1 MFTLLSILTLCIDST
16 LTLCSPA
23 IDDSLFYTWDTG
35 ANTACITVT
44 GNAVGEATY
53 VCEARTKTFLTTDNL
68 MANGDFENYTDYHQ
82 QPTGYTSDYEYL
94 PFDPYGTDLYDK
106 PEYQGK
112 SGVYLLSNNAK
123 HTWRDYANVSPHS
136 GNFFAMFDA
145 AHSGYAW
152 KAGTTENPGLQ
163 IKENGL
169 YVFSYWAAD
178 LNEASQR
185 SHPAK
190 LQFTI
195 RYKMP
200 DGTMEKDSLGEVLSL
215 GKDNL
220 WHFSQTFWTSPVNS
234 DYIEI
239 GVEDLNTYYG
249 VGNDFG
255 LDDIIFQMVTLEGSK
270 HVASDTFHVFTQDCA
285 PCEDFVY
292 RKWNDVLFADNT
304 EGQFVSYQWYEDSI
318 AVSGATLQFYQL
330 TDTLTPHSYY
340 VEATTTDG
348 RVRTSC
354 SQRFGDFAPSA
365 AQHPANTNRIIIR
378 RGRLYIRTENALYD
392 ILGNRQRPLTDDYD
406 SK

>member
-1 MFTLLSILTLCIDST
+1 MSILLSILTLCLDST
-16 LTLCSPA
+16 LSLCSPA
-23 IDDSLFYTWDTG
+23 IDDTLFYSWSTG
-35 ANTACITVT
+35 AQSACITIT
-44 GNAVGEATY
+44 GTTVGEATY
-53 VCEARTKTFLTTDNL
+53 TCEARTKTFLTTDNL
-68 MANGDFENYTDYHQ
+68 MSNGDFENYTDYHS

-123 HTWRDYANVSPHS
+123 HTWRDYANVSPHN

-152 KAGTTENPGLQ
+152 KAGTPENPGMQ
-163 IKENGL
+163 IMEGGL

-185 SHPAK
+185 SHPAQ

-200 DGTMEKDSLGEVLSL
+200 DGTMQKEFLGEVLTL
-215 GKDNL
+215 GKDNQ
-220 WHFSQTFWTSPVNS
+220 WHFSQTYWTSPVSS
-234 DYIEI
+234 DSIEI
-239 GVEDLNTYYG
+239 GVEDLNSYYG

-270 HVASDTFHVFTQDCA
+270 QVATDTFHVTTQDCS
-285 PCEDFVY
+285 PCQNIVY
-292 RKWNDVLFADNT
+292 RKWNDVLFVDNT
-304 EGQFVSYQWYEDSI
+304 GEQFVSYQWYSDSVAI
-318 AVSGATLQFYQL
+318 SGATQQFYQL
-330 TDTLTPHSYY
+330 SDTVTPHIYY
-340 VEATTTDG
+340 VEATMPNG

-354 SQRFGDFAPSA
+354 AQLFDQFQPSA
-365 AQHPANTNRIIIR
+365 PQNPANSNRLILHQ
-378 RGRLYIRTENALYD
+378 GHLYIKTEDAIYD
-392 ILGNRQRPLTDDYD
+392 ILGNRFSAFTR
-406 SK
+406 

>member
-1 MFTLLSILTLCIDST
+1 MSILLSILTLCLDST
-16 LTLCSPA
+16 LSLCSPA
-23 IDDSLFYTWDTG
+23 IDDSLFYTWSTG
-35 ANTACITVT
+35 AQSACITIT
-44 GNAVGEATY
+44 GTTVGEATY
-53 VCEARTKTFLTTDNL
+53 TCEARTKTFLTTDNL
-68 MANGDFENYTDYHQ
+68 MSNGDFENYTDYHS

-152 KAGTTENPGLQ
+152 KAGTPENPGMQ
-163 IKENGL
+163 IMEGGL

-185 SHPAK
+185 SHPAQ

-200 DGTMEKDSLGEVLSL
+200 DGTMQKEFLGEVLTL
-215 GKDNL
+215 GKDNQ
-220 WHFSQTFWTSPVNS
+220 WHFSQTYWTSPVSS
-234 DYIEI
+234 DSIEI
-239 GVEDLNTYYG
+239 GVEDLNSYYG

-270 HVASDTFHVFTQDCA
+270 QVATDTFHVTTQDCS
-285 PCEDFVY
+285 PCQDIVY
-292 RKWNDVLFADNT
+292 RKWNDVLFVDNT
-304 EGQFVSYQWYEDSI
+304 GEQFVSYQWYSDSVAI
-318 AVSGATLQFYQL
+318 SGATQQFYQL
-330 TDTLTPHSYY
+330 SDTITPHIYY
-340 VEATTTDG
+340 VEATMPNG

-354 SQRFGDFAPSA
+354 AQLFDQFQPSA
-365 AQHPANTNRIIIR
+365 PQNPANSNRLILHQ
-378 RGRLYIRTENALYD
+378 GHLYIKTEDAIYD
-392 ILGNRQRPLTDDYD
+392 ILGNRFSAFTR
-406 SK
+406 

>member
-1 MFTLLSILTLCIDST
+1 MSILLSILTLCLDST
-16 LTLCSPA
+16 LSLCSPA
-23 IDDSLFYTWDTG
+23 IDDTLFYSWSTG
-35 ANTACITVT
+35 AQSACITIT
-44 GNAVGEATY
+44 GTTVGEATY
-53 VCEARTKTFLTTDNL
+53 TCEARTKTFLTTDNL
-68 MANGDFENYTDYHQ
+68 MSNGDFENYTDYHL

-123 HTWRDYANVSPHS
+123 HTWRDYANVSPHN

-152 KAGTTENPGLQ
+152 KAGTPENPGMQ
-163 IKENGL
+163 IMEGGL

-185 SHPAK
+185 SHPAQ

-200 DGTMEKDSLGEVLSL
+200 DGTMQKEFLGEVLTL
-215 GKDNL
+215 GKDNQ
-220 WHFSQTFWTSPVNS
+220 WHFSQTYWTSPVSS
-234 DYIEI
+234 DSIEI
-239 GVEDLNTYYG
+239 GVEDLNSYYG

-270 HVASDTFHVFTQDCA
+270 QVATDTFHVTTQDCS
-285 PCEDFVY
+285 PCQNIVY
-292 RKWNDVLFADNT
+292 RKWNDVLFVDNT
-304 EGQFVSYQWYEDSI
+304 GEQFVSYQWYSDSVAI
-318 AVSGATLQFYQL
+318 SGATQQFYQL
-330 TDTLTPHSYY
+330 SDTVTPHIYY
-340 VEATTTDG
+340 VEATMPNG

-354 SQRFGDFAPSA
+354 AQLFDQFQPSA
-365 AQHPANTNRIIIR
+365 PQNPANSNRLILHQ
-378 RGRLYIRTENALYD
+378 GHLYIKTGDAIYD
-392 ILGNRQRPLTDDYD
+392 ILGNRFSAFTR
-406 SK
+406 

>member
-1 MFTLLSILTLCIDST
+1 MSILLSILTLCLDST
-16 LTLCSPA
+16 LSLCSPA
-23 IDDSLFYTWDTG
+23 IDDTLFYTWSTG
-35 ANTACITVT
+35 AQSACITIT
-44 GNAVGEATY
+44 GTTVGEATY
-53 VCEARTKTFLTTDNL
+53 TCEARTKTFLTTDNL
-68 MANGDFENYTDYHQ
+68 MSNGDFENYTDYHS

-152 KAGTTENPGLQ
+152 KAGTPENPGMQ
-163 IKENGL
+163 IMEGGL

-185 SHPAK
+185 SHPAQ

-200 DGTMEKDSLGEVLSL
+200 DGTMQKEFLGEVLTL
-215 GKDNL
+215 GKDNQ
-220 WHFSQTFWTSPVNS
+220 WHFSQTYWTSPVSS
-234 DYIEI
+234 DSIEI
-239 GVEDLNTYYG
+239 GVEDLNSYYG

-270 HVASDTFHVFTQDCA
+270 QVATDTFHVTTQDCS
-285 PCEDFVY
+285 PCQDIVY
-292 RKWNDVLFADNT
+292 RKWNDVLFVDNT
-304 EGQFVSYQWYEDSI
+304 GEQFVSYQWYSDSVAI
-318 AVSGATLQFYQL
+318 SGATQQFYQL
-330 TDTLTPHSYY
+330 SDTVTPHIYY
-340 VEATTTDG
+340 VEATMPNG

-354 SQRFGDFAPSA
+354 AQLFDQFQPSA
-365 AQHPANTNRIIIR
+365 PQNPANSNRLLLHQ
-378 RGRLYIRTENALYD
+378 GHVYIKTEDAIYD
-392 ILGNRQRPLTDDYD
+392 ILGNRFSAFTR
-406 SK
+406 

>member
-1 MFTLLSILTLCIDST
+1 MSILLSILTLCLDST
-16 LTLCSPA
+16 LSLCSPA
-23 IDDSLFYTWDTG
+23 IDDTLFYTWSTG
-35 ANTACITVT
+35 AQSACITIT
-44 GNAVGEATY
+44 GTTVGEATY
-53 VCEARTKTFLTTDNL
+53 TCEARTKTFLTTDNL
-68 MANGDFENYTDYHQ
+68 MSNGDFENYTDYHS

-152 KAGTTENPGLQ
+152 KAGTPENPGMQ
-163 IKENGL
+163 IMEGGL

-185 SHPAK
+185 SHPAQ

-200 DGTMEKDSLGEVLSL
+200 DGTMQKEFLGEVLTL
-215 GKDNL
+215 GKDNQ
-220 WHFSQTFWTSPVNS
+220 WHFSQTYWTSPVSS
-234 DYIEI
+234 DSIEI
-239 GVEDLNTYYG
+239 GVEDLNSYYG

-270 HVASDTFHVFTQDCA
+270 QVATDTFHVTTQDCS
-285 PCEDFVY
+285 PCQNIVY
-292 RKWNDVLFADNT
+292 RKWNDVLFVDNT
-304 EGQFVSYQWYEDSI
+304 GEQFVSYQWYSDSVAI
-318 AVSGATLQFYQL
+318 SGATQQFYQL
-330 TDTLTPHSYY
+330 SDTVTPHIYY
-340 VEATTTDG
+340 VEATMPNG

-354 SQRFGDFAPSA
+354 AQLFDQFQPSA
-365 AQHPANTNRIIIR
+365 PQNPANSNKLILHQ
-378 RGRLYIRTENALYD
+378 GHVYIKTEDAIYD
-392 ILGNRQRPLTDDYD
+392 ILGNRFSAFTR
-406 SK
+406 

>member
-1 MFTLLSILTLCIDST
+1 MSILLSILTLCLDST
-16 LTLCSPA
+16 LSLCSPA
-23 IDDSLFYTWDTG
+23 IDDSLFYTWSTG
-35 ANTACITVT
+35 AQSACITIT
-44 GNAVGEATY
+44 GTTVGEATY
-53 VCEARTKTFLTTDNL
+53 TCEARTKTFLTTDNL
-68 MANGDFENYTDYHQ
+68 MSNGDFENYTDYHS

-152 KAGTTENPGLQ
+152 KAGTPENPGMQ
-163 IKENGL
+163 IMEGGL

-185 SHPAK
+185 SHPAQ

-200 DGTMEKDSLGEVLSL
+200 DGTMQKEFLGEVLTL
-215 GKDNL
+215 GKDNQ
-220 WHFSQTFWTSPVNS
+220 WHFSQTYWTSPVSS
-234 DYIEI
+234 DSIEI
-239 GVEDLNTYYG
+239 GVEDLNSYYG

-270 HVASDTFHVFTQDCA
+270 QVATDTFHVTTQDCS
-285 PCEDFVY
+285 PCQDIVY
-292 RKWNDVLFADNT
+292 RKWNDVLFVDNT
-304 EGQFVSYQWYEDSI
+304 GEQFVSYQWYSDSVAI
-318 AVSGATLQFYQL
+318 SGATQQFYQL
-330 TDTLTPHSYY
+330 SDTVTPHIYY
-340 VEATTTDG
+340 VEATMPNG

-354 SQRFGDFAPSA
+354 AQLFDQFQPSA
-365 AQHPANTNRIIIR
+365 PQNPANSNRLLLHQ
-378 RGRLYIRTENALYD
+378 GHLYIKTEDAIYD
-392 ILGNRQRPLTDDYD
+392 ILGNRFSAFTR
-406 SK
+406 

>member
-1 MFTLLSILTLCIDST
+1 MFPLLAILTLCLDST
-16 LTLCSPA
+16 LSLCTPA
-23 IDDSLFYTWDTG
+23 IDDSLFYTWNTG
-35 ANTACITVT
+35 AQTACITVT
-44 GNAVGEATY
+44 GTDIGEATY
-53 VCEARTKTFLTTDNL
+53 ICEARTKTFRTTDNL

-112 SGVYLLSNNAK
+112 SGVYLLSHNAK

-136 GNFFAMFDA
+136 GELFAMFDA
-145 AHSGYAW
+145 AQSGYAW
-152 KAGTTENPGLQ
+152 KASTPENPELQ
-163 IKENGL
+163 ILENGL
-169 YVFSYWAAD
+169 YVFSYWATD

-185 SHPAK
+185 SHPAQ

-195 RYKMP
+195 RYRMP
-200 DGTMEKDSLGEVLSL
+200 DGTMRKDSLGEALTL

-220 WHFSQTFWTSPVNS
+220 WHYSQTYWTSPVTS

-255 LDDIIFQMVTLEGSK
+255 LDDIIFQMVTLEGSELI
-270 HVASDTFHVFTQDCA
+270 AADTFQVITQDCT
-285 PCEDFVY
+285 PCQDFVY

-304 EGQFVSYQWYEDSI
+304 SEQFVSYQWYVDSVAI
-318 AVSGATLQFYQL
+318 IGATQQFYQL
-330 TDTLTPHSYY
+330 TDTITPHLYY
-340 VEATTTDG
+340 VEATMKDG

-354 SQRFGDFAPSA
+354 VQLFEQFEPSA
-365 AQHPANTNRIIIR
+365 PLHPVRSNRLILR
-378 RGRLYIRTENALYD
+378 QGHLYIKTENALYD
-392 ILGNRQRPLTDDYD
+392 ILGNRHEL
-406 SK
+406 

>member
-1 MFTLLSILTLCIDST
+1 MSILLSILTLCLDST
-16 LTLCSPA
+16 LSLCSPA
-23 IDDSLFYTWDTG
+23 IDDTLFYTWSTG
-35 ANTACITVT
+35 AQTACITVT
-44 GNAVGEATY
+44 GTTVGEATY
-53 VCEARTKTFLTTDNL
+53 TCEARTKTFLTTDNL
-68 MANGDFENYTDYHQ
+68 MSNGDFENYTDYHS

-152 KAGTTENPGLQ
+152 KAGTPENPGMQ
-163 IKENGL
+163 IMEGGL

-185 SHPAK
+185 SHPAQ

-200 DGTMEKDSLGEVLSL
+200 DGTMQKEFLGEVLTL
-215 GKDNL
+215 GKDNQ
-220 WHFSQTFWTSPVNS
+220 WHYSQTYWTSPVSS
-234 DYIEI
+234 DSIEI
-239 GVEDLNTYYG
+239 GVEDLNSYYG

-270 HVASDTFHVFTQDCA
+270 QVATDTFHVTTQDCS
-285 PCEDFVY
+285 PCQDIVY
-292 RKWNDVLFADNT
+292 RKWNDVLFVDNT
-304 EGQFVSYQWYEDSI
+304 GEQFVSYQWYADSVAI
-318 AVSGATLQFYQL
+318 TGATQQFYQL
-330 TDTLTPHSYY
+330 TDTVTPHIYY
-340 VEATTTDG
+340 VEATMPNG

-354 SQRFGDFAPSA
+354 AQLFDQFQPSA
-365 AQHPANTNRIIIR
+365 PQNPANSNRLILHQ
-378 RGRLYIRTENALYD
+378 GHLYIKTEDAIYD
-392 ILGNRQRPLTDDYD
+392 ILGNRFSAFTR
-406 SK
+406 

>member
-1 MFTLLSILTLCIDST
+1 MSILLSILTLCLDST
-16 LTLCSPA
+16 LSLCSPA
-23 IDDSLFYTWDTG
+23 IDDSLFYTWSTG
-35 ANTACITVT
+35 AQSACITIT
-44 GNAVGEATY
+44 GTTVGEATY
-53 VCEARTKTFLTTDNL
+53 TCEARTKTFLTTDNL
-68 MANGDFENYTDYHQ
+68 MSNGDFENYTDYHS

-152 KAGTTENPGLQ
+152 KACTPENPGLQ
-163 IKENGL
+163 IMEGGL

-185 SHPAK
+185 AHPAR
-190 LQFTI
+190 LQFSI

-200 DGTMEKDSLGEVLSL
+200 DGSMKKEFLGEVLTL
-215 GKDNL
+215 GKDNQ
-220 WHFSQTFWTSPVNS
+220 WHYSQTYWTSPVSS
-234 DYIEI
+234 DSIEI
-239 GVEDLNTYYG
+239 GVEDLNSYYG

-270 HVASDTFHVFTQDCA
+270 QVATDTFHVTTQDCS
-285 PCEDFVY
+285 PCQDIVY
-292 RKWNDVLFADNT
+292 RKWNDVLFVDNT
-304 EGQFVSYQWYEDSI
+304 GEQFVSYQWYSDSVAI
-318 AVSGATLQFYQL
+318 SGATQQFYQL
-330 TDTLTPHSYY
+330 SDTVTPHIYY
-340 VEATTTDG
+340 VEATMPNG

-354 SQRFGDFAPSA
+354 AQLFDQFQPSA
-365 AQHPANTNRIIIR
+365 PQNPANSNRLILHQ
-378 RGRLYIRTENALYD
+378 GHLYIKTEDAIYD
-392 ILGNRQRPLTDDYD
+392 ILGNRFSAFTR
-406 SK
+406 

>member
-1 MFTLLSILTLCIDST
+1 MSILLSILTLCLDST

-23 IDDSLFYTWDTG
+23 IDDSLFYTWSTG
-35 ANTACITVT
+35 AQSACITVT
-44 GNAVGEATY
+44 GTSVGEATY
-53 VCEARTKTFLTTDNL
+53 TCEARTKTFLTTDNL
-68 MANGDFENYTDYHQ
+68 MSNGDFENYTDYHQ

-106 PEYQGK
+106 PEYQSK

-123 HTWRDYANVSPHS
+123 HTWRDYANVSAHS

-152 KAGTTENPGLQ
+152 KACTPENPGLQ
-163 IKENGL
+163 IIEGGL

-185 SHPAK
+185 AHPAR
-190 LQFTI
+190 LQFSI

-200 DGTMEKDSLGEVLSL
+200 DGSMKKEFLGEVLTL

-220 WHFSQTFWTSPVNS
+220 WHYSQTFWTSPITS
-234 DYIEI
+234 DSIEI
-239 GVEDLNTYYG
+239 GVEDLNDYYG

-270 HVASDTFHVFTQDCA
+270 QVATDTFLVTTQDCT
-285 PCEDFVY
+285 PCQDFVY
-292 RKWNDVLFADNT
+292 RKWNDVLFVDNT
-304 EGQFVSYQWYEDSI
+304 NEEFISYQWYADSVAI
-318 AVSGATLQFYQL
+318 TGATRQFYQL
-330 TDTLTPHSYY
+330 TDTIMPHFYH
-340 VEATTTDG
+340 VEVTMTNG

-354 SQRFGDFAPSA
+354 AKQFEHFRSSVTNQQAKVSQLILHQG
-365 AQHPANTNRIIIR
+365 Q
-378 RGRLYIRTENALYD
+378 LYIKTEDAIYD
-392 ILGNRQRPLTDDYD
+392 ILGNKYNTFSR
-406 SK
+406 

>member
-1 MFTLLSILTLCIDST
+1 MS
-16 LTLCSPA
+16 
-23 IDDSLFYTWDTG
+23 
-35 ANTACITVT
+35 
-44 GNAVGEATY
+44 
-53 VCEARTKTFLTTDNL
+53 
-68 MANGDFENYTDYHQ
+68 NGDFENYTDYHQ

-152 KAGTTENPGLQ
+152 KACTPENPGLQ
-163 IKENGL
+163 IMEGGL

-185 SHPAK
+185 SHPAR
-190 LQFTI
+190 LQFSI

-200 DGTMEKDSLGEVLSL
+200 DGTMQKEFLGEVLTL
-215 GKDNL
+215 GKDNQ
-220 WHFSQTFWTSPVNS
+220 WHYSQTYWTSPVSS
-234 DYIEI
+234 DSIEI
-239 GVEDLNTYYG
+239 GVEDLNSYYG

-270 HVASDTFHVFTQDCA
+270 QVATDTFHVTTQDCS
-285 PCEDFVY
+285 PCQDIVY
-292 RKWNDVLFADNT
+292 RKWNDVLFVDNT
-304 EGQFVSYQWYEDSI
+304 GEQFVSYQWYSDSVAI
-318 AVSGATLQFYQL
+318 SGATQQFYQL
-330 TDTLTPHSYY
+330 SDTVTPHIYY
-340 VEATTTDG
+340 VEATMPNG

-354 SQRFGDFAPSA
+354 AQLFDQFRPSA
-365 AQHPANTNRIIIR
+365 PQNPANSNRLILHQ
-378 RGRLYIRTENALYD
+378 GHLYIKTEDAIYD
-392 ILGNRQRPLTDDYD
+392 ILGNRFSAFTR
-406 SK
+406 

>member
-1 MFTLLSILTLCIDST
+1 MSILLSILTLCLDST
-16 LTLCSPA
+16 LSLCSPA
-23 IDDSLFYTWDTG
+23 IDDTLFYSWSTG
-35 ANTACITVT
+35 AQSACITIT
-44 GNAVGEATY
+44 GTTVGEATY
-53 VCEARTKTFLTTDNL
+53 TCEARTKTFLTTDNL
-68 MANGDFENYTDYHQ
+68 MSNGDFENYTDYHS

-152 KAGTTENPGLQ
+152 KAGTPENPGMQ
-163 IKENGL
+163 IMEGGL

-185 SHPAK
+185 SHPAQ

-200 DGTMEKDSLGEVLSL
+200 DGTMQKEFLGEVLTL
-215 GKDNL
+215 GKDNQ
-220 WHFSQTFWTSPVNS
+220 WHFSQTYWTSPVSS
-234 DYIEI
+234 DSIEI
-239 GVEDLNTYYG
+239 GVEDLNSYYG

-270 HVASDTFHVFTQDCA
+270 QVATDTFHVTTQDCS
-285 PCEDFVY
+285 PCQNIVY
-292 RKWNDVLFADNT
+292 RKWNDVLFVDNT
-304 EGQFVSYQWYEDSI
+304 GEQFVSYQWYSDSVAI
-318 AVSGATLQFYQL
+318 SGATQQFYQL
-330 TDTLTPHSYY
+330 SDTVTPHIYY
-340 VEATTTDG
+340 VEATMPNG

-354 SQRFGDFAPSA
+354 AQLFDQFQPSA
-365 AQHPANTNRIIIR
+365 PQNPANSNRLILHQ
-378 RGRLYIRTENALYD
+378 GHLYIKTEDAIYD
-392 ILGNRQRPLTDDYD
+392 ILGNRFSAFTR
-406 SK
+406 

>member
-1 MFTLLSILTLCIDST
+1 
-16 LTLCSPA
+16 
-23 IDDSLFYTWDTG
+23 
-35 ANTACITVT
+35 
-44 GNAVGEATY
+44 
-53 VCEARTKTFLTTDNL
+53 

-112 SGVYLLSNNAK
+112 SGVYLLSHNAK

-136 GNFFAMFDA
+136 GELFAMFDA
-145 AHSGYAW
+145 AQSGYAW
-152 KAGTTENPGLQ
+152 KASTPENPELQ
-163 IKENGL
+163 ILENGL

-185 SHPAK
+185 SHPAQ

-195 RYKMP
+195 RYRMP
-200 DGTMEKDSLGEVLSL
+200 DGTMRKDSLGEALTL

-220 WHFSQTFWTSPVNS
+220 WHYSQTYWTSPVTS

-255 LDDIIFQMVTLEGSK
+255 LDDIIFQMVTLEGSELI
-270 HVASDTFHVFTQDCA
+270 AADTFQVITQDCT
-285 PCEDFVY
+285 PCQDFVY

-304 EGQFVSYQWYEDSI
+304 SEQFVSYQWYVDSVAI
-318 AVSGATLQFYQL
+318 IGATQQFYQL
-330 TDTLTPHSYY
+330 TDTITPHLYY
-340 VEATTTDG
+340 VEATMKDG

-354 SQRFGDFAPSA
+354 VQLFEQFEPSA
-365 AQHPANTNRIIIR
+365 PLHPVRSNRLILR
-378 RGRLYIRTENALYD
+378 QGHLYIKTENALYD
-392 ILGNRQRPLTDDYD
+392 ILGNRHEL
-406 SK
+406 

>member
-1 MFTLLSILTLCIDST
+1 MFPLLAILTLCLDST
-16 LTLCSPA
+16 LSLCTPA
-23 IDDSLFYTWDTG
+23 IDDSLFYTWNTG
-35 ANTACITVT
+35 AQTACITVT
-44 GNAVGEATY
+44 GTDIGEATY
-53 VCEARTKTFLTTDNL
+53 ICEARTKTFRTTDNL

-112 SGVYLLSNNAK
+112 SGVYLLSHNAK

-136 GNFFAMFDA
+136 GELFAMFDA
-145 AHSGYAW
+145 AQSGYAW
-152 KAGTTENPGLQ
+152 KASTPENQELQ
-163 IKENGL
+163 ILENGL

-185 SHPAK
+185 SHPAQ

-195 RYKMP
+195 RYRMP
-200 DGTMEKDSLGEVLSL
+200 DGTMRKDSLGEALTL

-220 WHFSQTFWTSPVNS
+220 WHYSQTYWTSPVTS

-255 LDDIIFQMVTLEGSK
+255 LDDIIFQMVTLEGSELI
-270 HVASDTFHVFTQDCA
+270 AADTFQVITQDCT
-285 PCEDFVY
+285 PCQDFVY

-304 EGQFVSYQWYEDSI
+304 SEQFVSYQWYVDSVAI
-318 AVSGATLQFYQL
+318 IGATQQFYQL
-330 TDTLTPHSYY
+330 TDTITPHLYY
-340 VEATTTDG
+340 VEATMKDG

-354 SQRFGDFAPSA
+354 VQLFEQFEPSA
-365 AQHPANTNRIIIR
+365 PLHPVRSNRLILR
-378 RGRLYIRTENALYD
+378 QGHLYIKTENALYD
-392 ILGNRQRPLTDDYD
+392 ILGNRHEL
-406 SK
+406 